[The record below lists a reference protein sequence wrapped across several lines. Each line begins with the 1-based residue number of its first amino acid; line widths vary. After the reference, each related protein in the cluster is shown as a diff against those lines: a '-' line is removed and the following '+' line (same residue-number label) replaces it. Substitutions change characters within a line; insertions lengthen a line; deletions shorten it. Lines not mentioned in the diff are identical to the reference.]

1 MKRLL
6 LVALAASGSAF
17 ALVERTI
24 DEKSPFEVTLS
35 TSSHNRIVIEDGAVE
50 KIFAD
55 NGLFTVVMDAATG
68 NAFVNVEQEIEEPK
82 TVTVVASSG
91 AVQDLFVLATAGPSE
106 QVRLHLPEDGQ
117 EWTYRADPSMAA
129 SIQILNQIVEGIVPA
144 GFGERE
150 WDGEGLKLPSPL
162 IAVPLKS
169 LEGPFE
175 ILDVYEV
182 RNPGKKGALLSLEDV
197 KREQTWAFL
206 GAKSL
211 DSGEKTICILGRGK
225 DG

>member
-1 MKRLL
+1 MKRLVL
-6 LVALAASGSAF
+6 LAVGASVSGF

-24 DEKSPFEVTLS
+24 DEKNPFEVTLS
-35 TSSHNRIVIEDGAVE
+35 TTSHNRIVVEDGAVE

-91 AVQDLFVLATAGPSE
+91 AVQDLFVRAEPGPSE

-117 EWTYRADPSMAA
+117 EWVYRADPSMAA
-129 SIQILNQIVEGIVPA
+129 SIQVLNKIVEGIVPA
-144 GFGERE
+144 GFGQRD
-150 WDGEGLKLPSPL
+150 WDEEGLKLPSPL

-182 RNPGKKGALLSLEDV
+182 RNPGKKAASLSLEEV
-197 KREQTWAFL
+197 KGDKAWVFL
-206 GAKSL
+206 GAKTL
-211 DSGEKTICILGRGK
+211 EAGEKTICILGRGK